1 MGLAEI
7 LGQLLQSLSN
17 LLPRITTK
25 PVATETLVVDSG
37 FFPIHET
44 SRAVTY
50 LPFCTN
56 VTTYPTAPVTLDLA
70 AQSLHTADGKAL
82 YINATAV
89 YTIEDP
95 ILLHTTL
102 GFEEYEEIISAAI
115 RKTIQAEA
123 TGLTKVEIVEQGV
136 QFEAPCFIDSGI
148 RVDTV
153 FIEDITFPIMHRG
166 L

>member
-1 MGLAEI
+1 MGLTEI

-17 LLPRITTK
+17 LLPRTTAK
-25 PVATETLVVDSG
+25 PVATEVLVVDSMLL
-37 FFPIHET
+37 PIHET
-44 SRAVTY
+44 SRAVAY
-50 LPFCTN
+50 LPFLSN

-70 AQSLHTADGKAL
+70 AQSLHTADGVSL

-95 ILLHTTL
+95 TLLHTTL
-102 GFEEYEEIISAAI
+102 GFDEYEEIVSAAI

-123 TGLTKVEIVEQGV
+123 TKLTREEIVSNGV
-136 QFEAPCFIDSGI
+136 LFEVPCFTDSGI
-148 RVDTV
+148 RVNTV
-153 FIEDITFPIMHRG
+153 FIEDITFPFMHRG